1 MADYTLYNSIEQID
15 RTLSG
20 AYYTLVVA
28 GTGLARYVAPPA
40 TPTSSGVSGYN
51 ISFSGGYFYGCTGTN
66 KWGRVQL
73 SSW

>member
-1 MADYTLYNSIEQID
+1 MDYTLYNSIEQID

-28 GTGLARYVAPPA
+28 GTGLVRWVPPPA

-51 ISFSGGYFYGCTGTN
+51 VSSSGAYLYWCTGVN

-73 SSW
+73 ASW